1 MKKILC
7 TLIFFI
13 PVFIYAQDIPSTE
26 ITGIENQTGVQIAEM
41 AATELGFKLAEFD
54 LASQVI
60 ITDWFEWTAV
70 AIKNRARLRFDVK
83 NDKITVS
90 LIDHQYSSTEGW
102 ANSPTKFSKKNI
114 EKYLGET
121 ANKINGIKGSPA
133 DRESAVYNSLL
144 IPFFKPEIKMEG
156 LTWKFID
163 GENKSDNKEYSQI
176 HLSVTND
183 TNTGLTLALGDI
195 EFREST
201 TGNRGTMNGY
211 SQTSFDRLAA
221 GGDKIW
227 QTLVNTGE
235 TKEVFIYAQSKSARP
250 AVIPYFIFN
259 FRINNR
265 KFELKNNNVAIPFKN
280 NF

>member
-7 TLIFFI
+7 ILIFFI
-13 PVFIYAQDIPSTE
+13 PAFIYAQDTTSSE
-26 ITGIENQTGVQIAEM
+26 ITGIENHTGVQIAEM
-41 AATELGFKLAEFD
+41 AAIELGHKLTGFD
-54 LASQVI
+54 RASLTI
-60 ITDWFEWTAV
+60 MTDWFEWTAI

-102 ANSPTKFSKKNI
+102 ANSPTKFSKKNL

-121 ANKINGIKGSPA
+121 VSKINKINDNPD
-133 DRESAVYNSLL
+133 DRKNAVYNSQL
-144 IPFFKPEIKMEG
+144 IPFFKPEIMSEG
-156 LTWKFID
+156 LTWRFMD
-163 GENKSDNKEYSQI
+163 GENKTDNKEYTQI
-176 HLSVTND
+176 HLSVTN
-183 TNTGLTLALGDI
+183 TSNENLTIALGDV

-201 TGNRGTMNGY
+201 VGNHGTMNGY
-211 SQTSFDRLAA
+211 SQTSFDRLTS
-221 GGDKIW
+221 GSDKVW
-227 QTLVNTGE
+227 QTLVNPGE
-235 TKEVFIYAQSKSARP
+235 TKEVFIYAQSKSALP

-265 KFELKNNNVAIPFKN
+265 KIELVNNNLTIPFKN